1 MKNKLPTVNI
11 SEARAHLSRLVDQ
24 ASKGEPFIIAKAGKP
39 LVKVTAVDDPA
50 PVPVRRIGFMVGQI
64 AVPADFDVMG
74 GSEIERAFECRVPN
88 IVRRS

>member
-1 MKNKLPTVNI
+1 MKKKLRTVNI
-11 SEARAHLSRLVDQ
+11 SEARAQLSRLVHQ

-50 PVPVRRIGFMVGQI
+50 PAPVRRIGFMVGQI
-64 AVPADFDVMG
+64 AVPLDFDVMG
-74 GSEIERAFECRVPN
+74 GSEIERAFEGWVPD